1 MFSFSIRRRDCSR
14 ERDDIEGRGTVCP
27 IVRLRATRASAAVR
41 SNSECTSSTE
51 GACGVFAGI
60 RIRTPMHCAKRSR
73 ADRRIG
79 TIWATMKFVRR
90 APHGKRSVRLDALRF
105 ERLHRL
111 SQLGVGSGVAQ
122 RKPILRSPVQV
133 VAQSFRQFVGDEN
146 PSREIK
152 DERRQPNR
160 RQRRSRGA
168 GTLQLE
174 PRRHEG

>member
-1 MFSFSIRRRDCSR
+1 LSHCQAAGDARFGSG
-14 ERDDIEGRGTVCP
+14 EIEQRLHQFHGW
-27 IVRLRATRASAAVR
+27 RLRRFRRHQDQNADALREKVARRSANRNDMGDHRNLCV
-41 SNSECTSSTE
+41 
-51 GACGVFAGI
+51 
-60 RIRTPMHCAKRSR
+60 
-73 ADRRIG
+73 G
-79 TIWATMKFVRR
+79 T
-90 APHGKRSVRLDALRF
+90 PHGKRSVRLDALRF

-152 DERRQPNR
+152 DESRQPNR
-160 RQRRSRGA
+160 RQRRSRSAGA
-168 GTLQLE
+168 LQLE